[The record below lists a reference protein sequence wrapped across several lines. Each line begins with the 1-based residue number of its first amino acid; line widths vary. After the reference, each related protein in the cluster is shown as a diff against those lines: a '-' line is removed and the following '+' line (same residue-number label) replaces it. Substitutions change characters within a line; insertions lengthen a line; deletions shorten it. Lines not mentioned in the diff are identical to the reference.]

1 MANMKSPGPKS
12 SQFLPCGLKKR
23 TFQMKQQEKR
33 CLPREERMTS
43 LDSMVA
49 VSQRS
54 PTRIVICIPGLV
66 LRAFQQIAQQ
76 LPCTLAQKY

>member
-1 MANMKSPGPKS
+1 MWSEKENLSDEATGET
-12 SQFLPCGLKKR
+12 LLAKR
-23 TFQMKQQEKR
+23 R
-33 CLPREERMTS
+33 
-43 LDSMVA
+43 DSMVA